1 MRFSRIDL
9 VLIPIL
15 MVGFALR
22 IVGLGVGLPDHPDPR
37 EPLIAQ
43 DILNLIHLE
52 SPPEI
57 YNWPG
62 TAWFY
67 LIALIGLVLETFGL
81 DLTVAQVIRLG
92 RFTNVL
98 LSTATIWLTYQV
110 GTQFYSRAI
119 GLIGGGLLAVAM
131 LHATNES
138 RFALVDIPATF
149 CVALLL
155 WFCARTQT
163 VSLPPF
169 IPPLAGGKGR
179 CVWLGVIAGI
189 GFAVKYTTI
198 FAGLSVVG
206 LLFLR
211 SERFRASDLL
221 LKLATVIGV
230 AGAVFTIICPYWLID
245 LFSPEWDLFFDG
257 LVYESSHYQ
266 KGHFGL
272 FATGEINWFNRF
284 TYLWTLLRWGM
295 GTPLALLAIVG
306 TLLAIVQRKDGD
318 KILLAFVIPYLL
330 FIGAHKL
337 KFVRHLLLI
346 YPALILFAAGCI
358 DRVGAAL
365 SRFIVDTRINETR
378 QIGAVESRT
387 YQGRKCSFI
396 FRIHHN
402 WAHRNLI
409 LKQWATPTLYTVILG
424 GVGVYSL
431 IYTAAFANVARS
443 IPTTVEAKE
452 WIASNIPPDKAIE
465 HEPEILFDW
474 VLPRLDR
481 AGEGE
486 GTEWV
491 LVSMPNAEVFLN
503 YAAKPTYYSA
513 IDWYP
518 LESVDTAAAV
528 GFYERV
534 FGGSSRYVLAQR
546 FQRQPHFL
554 GIPISDQGAPFPM
567 RALAHPEIR
576 VYRLQE

>member
-67 LIALIGLVLETFGL
+67 LIALIGVVLGAFGL
-81 DLTVAQVIRLG
+81 DLTAAQVIWLG

-98 LSTATIWLTYQV
+98 LSVATIWLTYQI
-110 GTQFYSRAI
+110 GHRFYSRTI
-119 GLIGGGLLAVAM
+119 GLVGGGLLAVAM

-138 RFALVDIPATF
+138 SFALVDIPATF
-149 CVALLL
+149 CVTLLL
-155 WFCARTQT
+155 WFCARTQS
-163 VSLPPF
+163 VSF
-169 IPPLAGGKGR
+169 RRAI
-179 CVWLGVIAGI
+179 WLGVIAGI

-198 FAGLSVVG
+198 FAGLSVAA
-206 LLFLR
+206 LLLLR
-211 SERFRASDLL
+211 SERFWSSDFF

-230 AGAVFTIICPYWLID
+230 AGTAFTIICPYWLID
-245 LFSPEWDLFFDG
+245 LFSPEWNLFFDG

-272 FATGEINWFNRF
+272 FATSEINWFNRF

-295 GTPLALLAIVG
+295 GKPLVLLAIVG
-306 TLLAIVQRKDGD
+306 TSLAIAQRKDGD

-346 YPALILFAAGCI
+346 YPVLILFAAGFI
-358 DRVGAAL
+358 DRVSTIL
-365 SRFIVDTRINETR
+365 SRWD
-378 QIGAVESRT
+378 RT
-387 YQGRKCSFI
+387 
-396 FRIHHN
+396 
-402 WAHRNLI
+402 HRNLI
-409 LKQWATPTLYTVILG
+409 SKQWTNPILSAVILG

-431 IYTAAFANVARS
+431 IYTAAFANVMRS
-443 IPTTVEAKE
+443 VPTTVEAAE
-452 WIASNIPPDKAIE
+452 WIESNVPPDKAIE
-465 HEPEILFDW
+465 REPEILFDW
-474 VLPRLDR
+474 LLPRLDR
-481 AGEGE
+481 AEEGE
-486 GTEWV
+486 GAKWIIV
-491 LVSMPNAEVFLN
+491 LMPNAEVFLN

-518 LESVDTAAAV
+518 LESVDTEAAIE
-528 GFYERV
+528 FYERV
-534 FGGSSRYVLAQR
+534 FRGSSRYILAQR
-546 FQRQPHFL
+546 FQRQPRFL

-567 RALAHPEIR
+567 RALTHPEIR
-576 VYRLQE
+576 VYRLQQQH

>member
-22 IVGLGVGLPDHPDPR
+22 AVGLGVGLPDYPDPR

-52 SPPEI
+52 SPPQI

-67 LIALIGLVLETFGL
+67 LIALIGLVLERFGL
-81 DLTVAQVIRLG
+81 ELTVAQVIWLG

-98 LSTATIWLTYQV
+98 LSVGTIWLTYQV
-110 GTQFYSRAI
+110 GRRFYSRTI

-149 CVALLL
+149 CVTLLL

-163 VSLPPF
+163 VSF
-169 IPPLAGGKGR
+169 RRMI
-179 CVWLGVIAGI
+179 WLGVIAGI
-189 GFAVKYTTI
+189 GFAVKFTTI

-211 SERFRASDLL
+211 SERFQPLDFL
-221 LKLATVIGV
+221 LKLATVIGI
-230 AGAVFTIICPYWLID
+230 AGATFTIICPYWLID
-245 LFSPEWDLFFDG
+245 LFSPEWNLFFDG

-284 TYLWTLLRWGM
+284 TYLWTLLRWGL
-295 GTPLALLAIVG
+295 GPPLALLAIVG
-306 TLLAIVQRKDGD
+306 TVLAVIQRKDGD

-346 YPALILFAAGCI
+346 YPVLILFAAGFI
-358 DRVGAAL
+358 GRVSPIL
-365 SRFIVDTRINETR
+365 SRW
-378 QIGAVESRT
+378 
-387 YQGRKCSFI
+387 
-396 FRIHHN
+396 N
-402 WAHRNLI
+402 WTHRNLI
-409 LKQWATPTLYTVILG
+409 SKQWTNPILSVVILA

-431 IYTAAFANVARS
+431 IYTAAFANVIRS
-443 IPTTVEAKE
+443 VPTTVEATE
-452 WIASNIPPDKAIE
+452 WIESNIPPDEAVE
-465 HEPEILFDW
+465 REREILFDW

-481 AGEGE
+481 PEEGE
-486 GTEWV
+486 VTEWV

-528 GFYERV
+528 EFYERF

-546 FQRQPHFL
+546 FQRQPRFL
-554 GIPISDQGAPFPM
+554 GIPISDQCAPFPM
-567 RALAHPEIR
+567 RALTHPEIR

>member
-1 MRFSRIDL
+1 MTRFFRIDL

-67 LIALIGLVLETFGL
+67 LIALIGVILETFGL
-81 DLTVAQVIRLG
+81 ELTVAQVIWLG

-110 GTQFYSRAI
+110 GHQFYNRAI
-119 GLIGGGLLAVAM
+119 GLICGGLLAVAM

-149 CVALLL
+149 CVTLLL
-155 WFCARTQT
+155 WFCARTQS
-163 VSLPPF
+163 VSF
-169 IPPLAGGKGR
+169 RRAA
-179 CVWLGVIAGI
+179 WLGVIAGI
-189 GFAVKYTTI
+189 GFAVKFTTI
-198 FAGLSVVG
+198 FAGLSVAA

-211 SERFRASDLL
+211 AERFRPSDYL

-230 AGAVFTIICPYWLID
+230 AGVAFTIVCPYWLVD
-245 LFSPEWDLFFDG
+245 LFSPEWNLFFDG

-272 FATGEINWFNRF
+272 FATGEINWFSRF

-295 GTPLALLAIVG
+295 GMPLALLAIVG
-306 TLLAIVQRKDGD
+306 TLLAIIQREDRD

-330 FIGAHKL
+330 FIGLHKL

-346 YPALILFAAGCI
+346 YPVLILFAAGGI
-358 DRVGAAL
+358 DRLGTAL
-365 SRFIVDTRINETR
+365 SKWNWT
-378 QIGAVESRT
+378 
-387 YQGRKCSFI
+387 GR
-396 FRIHHN
+396 N
-402 WAHRNLI
+402 WT
-409 LKQWATPTLYTVILG
+409 LKQWATPILYSAILG

-431 IYTAAFANVARS
+431 IYTAAFANVTRS
-443 IPTTVEAKE
+443 VPTTVEATE
-452 WIASNIPPDKAIE
+452 WIESNIPPDKVVE
-465 HEPEILFDW
+465 REPEILFDW
-474 VLPRLDR
+474 VLPKLDR
-481 AGEGE
+481 EDNGEGA
-486 GTEWV
+486 EWV
-491 LVSMPNAEVFLN
+491 VVSMPNAEVFLN
-503 YAAKPTYYSA
+503 YAANPTHYSA

-518 LESVDTAAAV
+518 LESVDTEATIE
-528 GFYERV
+528 FYERV
-534 FGGSSRYVLAQR
+534 FGKSSRYTLAQR
-546 FQRQPHFL
+546 FRRQPHFL
-554 GIPISDQGAPFPM
+554 GIPISDHDAPFPM
-567 RALAHPEIR
+567 RALTHPEIR
-576 VYRLQE
+576 VYRLQQQH

>member
-9 VLIPIL
+9 VLISVL

-81 DLTVAQVIRLG
+81 DLTVAQVIWLG

-149 CVALLL
+149 CVTLLL
-155 WFCARTQT
+155 WFCARTQA

-230 AGAVFTIICPYWLID
+230 AGVVFTIICPYWLID

-266 KGHFGL
+266 RGHFGL

-295 GTPLALLAIVG
+295 GTPLALLAIAG
-306 TLLAIVQRKDGD
+306 TSLAIIQRKDGD

-346 YPALILFAAGCI
+346 YPTLILFAAGCI
-358 DRVGAAL
+358 DRVSTIL
-365 SRFIVDTRINETR
+365 SRW
-378 QIGAVESRT
+378 
-387 YQGRKCSFI
+387 
-396 FRIHHN
+396 N
-402 WAHRNLI
+402 WDRRNPI
-409 LKQWATPTLYTVILG
+409 LKQWTPLIFSATILG

-443 IPTTVEAKE
+443 IPTPVEAKE

>member
-1 MRFSRIDL
+1 MTRFFRIDL

-67 LIALIGLVLETFGL
+67 LIALVGRVLEAFGL
-81 DLTVAQVIRLG
+81 DLTVSQVIWLG
-92 RFTNVL
+92 RFINVL

-110 GTQFYSRAI
+110 GHQFYSRAI
-119 GLIGGGLLAVAM
+119 GLIGSGLLAVAM
-131 LHATNES
+131 LHATNEA

-149 CVALLL
+149 CVTLLL
-155 WFCARTQT
+155 WFCVKTQSVSFRRT
-163 VSLPPF
+163 
-169 IPPLAGGKGR
+169 
-179 CVWLGVIAGI
+179 VWLGVIAGI
-189 GFAVKYTTI
+189 GFAVKFTTI
-198 FAGLSVVG
+198 FAGLSVAV
-206 LLFLR
+206 LLLLR
-211 SERFRASDLL
+211 SERFRPSDLL

-230 AGAVFTIICPYWLID
+230 AGAAFTIVCPYWLID
-245 LFSPEWDLFFDG
+245 LFSSEWNLFFDA
-257 LVYESSHYQ
+257 LLYESSHYQ

-284 TYLWTLLRWGM
+284 TYLWTLLRWGL

-306 TLLAIVQRKDGD
+306 AALAIIQRKDGD

-330 FIGAHKL
+330 FIGSHKL

-346 YPALILFAAGCI
+346 YPALILFAASCI
-358 DRVGAAL
+358 DRLSAA
-365 SRFIVDTRINETR
+365 
-378 QIGAVESRT
+378 
-387 YQGRKCSFI
+387 I
-396 FRIHHN
+396 FQWN
-402 WAHRNLI
+402 WARQNSV
-409 LKQWATPTLYTVILG
+409 LKQWATPILYTVILG

-431 IYTAAFANVARS
+431 IYAAAFANVMRS
-443 IPTTVEAKE
+443 VPTTVEAVE
-452 WIASNIPPDKAIE
+452 WIESNIPPDKQVERA
-465 HEPEILFDW
+465 PEILFDW

-481 AGEGE
+481 AETGEKA
-486 GTEWV
+486 EWI
-491 LVSMPNAEVFLN
+491 LVSTPNAEVFLN
-503 YAAKPTYYSA
+503 YTANPTHYSA

-518 LESVDTAAAV
+518 LESVDTEVAME
-528 GFYERV
+528 FYKRI
-534 FGGSSRYVLAQR
+534 FGGSSRYTLVQR
-546 FQRQPHFL
+546 FQRQPCFL

-567 RALAHPEIR
+567 RALTHPEIR
-576 VYRLQE
+576 VYRVQE

>member
-1 MRFSRIDL
+1 MTRFFRIDL

-15 MVGFALR
+15 MIGFALR
-22 IVGLGVGLPDHPDPR
+22 IVGLGVGLSDQPDPR

-67 LIALIGLVLETFGL
+67 LIALIGVILETFGL
-81 DLTVAQVIRLG
+81 ELTVAQVIWLG

-110 GTQFYSRAI
+110 GHQFYNRAI

-149 CVALLL
+149 CVTLLL
-155 WFCARTQT
+155 WFCARTQS
-163 VSLPPF
+163 VSF
-169 IPPLAGGKGR
+169 RRAA
-179 CVWLGVIAGI
+179 WLGVIAGI
-189 GFAVKYTTI
+189 GFAVKFTTI
-198 FAGLSVVG
+198 FAGLSVAA

-211 SERFRASDLL
+211 AERFRPSDYL

-230 AGAVFTIICPYWLID
+230 AGVAFTIVCPYWLVD
-245 LFSPEWDLFFDG
+245 LFSPEWNLFFDG

-284 TYLWTLLRWGM
+284 TYLWTLLQWGM
-295 GTPLALLAIVG
+295 GMPLALLAIVG
-306 TLLAIVQRKDGD
+306 TLLAIIQRENRD

-330 FIGAHKL
+330 FIGLHKL

-346 YPALILFAAGCI
+346 YPVLILFAAGGI
-358 DRVGAAL
+358 DRLGTAL
-365 SRFIVDTRINETR
+365 S
-378 QIGAVESRT
+378 
-387 YQGRKCSFI
+387 KW
-396 FRIHHN
+396 N
-402 WAHRNLI
+402 WTGRNLT
-409 LKQWATPTLYTVILG
+409 LKQWATPILYSAILG

-431 IYTAAFANVARS
+431 IYTAAFANVTRS
-443 IPTTVEAKE
+443 VPTTVEATE
-452 WIASNIPPDKAIE
+452 WIESNIPPDKVVE
-465 HEPEILFDW
+465 REPEILFDW
-474 VLPRLDR
+474 VLPKLDR
-481 AGEGE
+481 EDNGEDAD
-486 GTEWV
+486 WV

-503 YAAKPTYYSA
+503 YAANPSHYSA

-518 LESVDTAAAV
+518 LESVETEAAIE
-528 GFYERV
+528 FYERV
-534 FGGSSRYVLAQR
+534 FGKSSRYTLTQR
-546 FQRQPHFL
+546 FRRQPHFL
-554 GIPISDQGAPFPM
+554 GIPISDEGAPFPM
-567 RALAHPEIR
+567 RALTHPEIR
-576 VYRLQE
+576 VYRLQQQH

>member
-22 IVGLGVGLPDHPDPR
+22 TVGLGVGLPDYPDPR

-52 SPPEI
+52 APPEI

-67 LIALIGLVLETFGL
+67 LIALIGIILEAFGI
-81 DLTVAQVIRLG
+81 DLTVPQVIWLS
-92 RFTNVL
+92 RFINVL

-110 GTQFYSRAI
+110 GQRFYNHAT

-149 CVALLL
+149 CVTLLL
-155 WFCARTQT
+155 WFCAKTQP
-163 VSLPPF
+163 VSFRRAIL
-169 IPPLAGGKGR
+169 
-179 CVWLGVIAGI
+179 LGVIAGI
-189 GFAVKYTTI
+189 GFTVKFTTI
-198 FAGLSVVG
+198 FVGLSVAA

-211 SERFRASDLL
+211 EECFRPLASL

-230 AGAVFTIICPYWLID
+230 AGATFTIICPYWLID
-245 LFSPEWDLFFDG
+245 LFSPEWNLFFDAF
-257 LVYESSHYQ
+257 LYESSHYQ

-272 FATGEINWFNRF
+272 FASGDIDRFNRF

-306 TLLAIVQRKDGD
+306 TVLATVRRKDGD
-318 KILLAFVIPYLL
+318 KILLVFVIPYLL
-330 FIGAHKL
+330 FIGSHKL

-346 YPALILFAAGCI
+346 YPALILFAAGCV
-358 DRVGAAL
+358 DSVNAVL
-365 SRFIVDTRINETR
+365 SRW
-378 QIGAVESRT
+378 
-387 YQGRKCSFI
+387 
-396 FRIHHN
+396 N
-402 WAHRNLI
+402 WTHRNSI
-409 LKQWATPTLYTVILG
+409 LKQWTTPILYAVILG

-431 IYTAAFANVARS
+431 VYTAAFANVMRS
-443 IPTTVEAKE
+443 VPTTVEAVE
-452 WIASNIPPDKAIE
+452 WIESNIPPDKAVE
-465 HEPEILFDW
+465 SEPEILFDW

-481 AGEGE
+481 AEVGEKA
-486 GTEWV
+486 EWV
-491 LVSMPNAEVFLN
+491 LVSMPNVEVFLN
-503 YAAKPTYYSA
+503 YAANPTHYSA

-518 LESVDTAAAV
+518 LESVDTETAIE
-528 GFYERV
+528 FYERI
-534 FGGSSRYVLAQR
+534 FGKSNRYTLTHR
-546 FQRQPHFL
+546 FQRQPRFL
-554 GIPISDQGAPFPM
+554 GIPISDQDAPFPI
-567 RALAHPEIR
+567 RALTHPEIR

>member
-1 MRFSRIDL
+1 MTRFFRIDL

-15 MVGFALR
+15 MIGFALR
-22 IVGLGVGLPDHPDPR
+22 IVGLGVGLPDQPDPR

-67 LIALIGLVLETFGL
+67 LIALIGVILETFGL
-81 DLTVAQVIRLG
+81 ELTVAQVIWLG

-110 GTQFYSRAI
+110 GHQFYNRAI

-149 CVALLL
+149 CVTLLL
-155 WFCARTQT
+155 WFCARTQS
-163 VSLPPF
+163 VSF
-169 IPPLAGGKGR
+169 RRAA
-179 CVWLGVIAGI
+179 WLGVIAGI
-189 GFAVKYTTI
+189 GFAVKFTTI
-198 FAGLSVVG
+198 FAGLSVAA

-211 SERFRASDLL
+211 VERFRSSDYL
-221 LKLATVIGV
+221 LKLATVIGGAGV
-230 AGAVFTIICPYWLID
+230 AFTIVCPYWLVD
-245 LFSPEWDLFFDG
+245 LFSPEWNLFFGG

-295 GTPLALLAIVG
+295 GMPLALLAIVG
-306 TLLAIVQRKDGD
+306 TLLAIIQRENRD

-330 FIGAHKL
+330 FIGLHKL

-346 YPALILFAAGCI
+346 YPVLILFAAGGI
-358 DRVGAAL
+358 DRLGTAL
-365 SRFIVDTRINETR
+365 S
-378 QIGAVESRT
+378 
-387 YQGRKCSFI
+387 KW
-396 FRIHHN
+396 N
-402 WAHRNLI
+402 WTGRNLT
-409 LKQWATPTLYTVILG
+409 LKQWATPILYSAILG

-431 IYTAAFANVARS
+431 IYTAAFANVTRS
-443 IPTTVEAKE
+443 VPTTVEATE
-452 WIASNIPPDKAIE
+452 WIESNIPPDKAIE
-465 HEPEILFDW
+465 REPEILFDW
-474 VLPRLDR
+474 VLPKLDR
-481 AGEGE
+481 EDNGEGA
-486 GTEWV
+486 EWV
-491 LVSMPNAEVFLN
+491 VVSMPNAEVFLN
-503 YAAKPTYYSA
+503 YAANPSHYSA

-518 LESVDTAAAV
+518 LESVETEAAIE
-528 GFYERV
+528 FYERV
-534 FGGSSRYVLAQR
+534 FGKSSRYTLTQR
-546 FQRQPHFL
+546 FRRQPHFL
-554 GIPISDQGAPFPM
+554 GIPISDEGAPFPM
-567 RALAHPEIR
+567 RALTHPEIR
-576 VYRLQE
+576 VYRLQQQH

>member
-1 MRFSRIDL
+1 MIRFSQIDL

-67 LIALIGLVLETFGL
+67 LIALIGVILETFGL
-81 DLTVAQVIRLG
+81 ELTVAQVIWLG

-110 GTQFYSRAI
+110 GHQFYNRAI

-149 CVALLL
+149 CVTLLL
-155 WFCARTQT
+155 WFCARTQS
-163 VSLPPF
+163 VSF
-169 IPPLAGGKGR
+169 RRAA
-179 CVWLGVIAGI
+179 WLGVIAGI
-189 GFAVKYTTI
+189 GFAVKFTTI
-198 FAGLSVVG
+198 FAGLSVAA

-211 SERFRASDLL
+211 AERFRPSDYL

-230 AGAVFTIICPYWLID
+230 AGVAFTIVCPYWLVD
-245 LFSPEWDLFFDG
+245 LFSPEWNLFFDG

-284 TYLWTLLRWGM
+284 TYLWTLLQWGM
-295 GTPLALLAIVG
+295 GMPLALLAIVG
-306 TLLAIVQRKDGD
+306 TLLAIIQRENRD

-330 FIGAHKL
+330 FIGLHKL

-346 YPALILFAAGCI
+346 YPVLILFAAGGI
-358 DRVGAAL
+358 DRLGTAL
-365 SRFIVDTRINETR
+365 S
-378 QIGAVESRT
+378 
-387 YQGRKCSFI
+387 KW
-396 FRIHHN
+396 N
-402 WAHRNLI
+402 WTGRNLT
-409 LKQWATPTLYTVILG
+409 LKQWATPILYSAILG

-431 IYTAAFANVARS
+431 IYTAAFANVTRS
-443 IPTTVEAKE
+443 VPTTVEATE
-452 WIASNIPPDKAIE
+452 WIESNIPPDKVVE
-465 HEPEILFDW
+465 REPEILFDW
-474 VLPRLDR
+474 VLPKLDR
-481 AGEGE
+481 EDNGEGA
-486 GTEWV
+486 EWV
-491 LVSMPNAEVFLN
+491 VVSMPNAEVFLN
-503 YAAKPTYYSA
+503 YAANPSHYSA

-518 LESVDTAAAV
+518 LESVETEAAIE
-528 GFYERV
+528 FYERV
-534 FGGSSRYVLAQR
+534 FGGSSRYTLTQR
-546 FQRQPHFL
+546 FRRQPHFL
-554 GIPISDQGAPFPM
+554 GIPISDEGAPFPM
-567 RALAHPEIR
+567 RALTHPEIR
-576 VYRLQE
+576 VYRLQQQH

>member
-1 MRFSRIDL
+1 MKRFLRIDL

-15 MVGFALR
+15 MVGFAIR
-22 IVGLGVGLPDHPDPR
+22 IVGLGVGLPDHSDPR

-67 LIALIGLVLETFGL
+67 LIVLIGVVLEAFGL
-81 DLTVAQVIRLG
+81 ELTVAQVIWLG

-110 GTQFYSRAI
+110 GHRFYNRAI

-149 CVALLL
+149 CVTLLL
-155 WFCARTQT
+155 WFCAKAQS
-163 VSLPPF
+163 VSF
-169 IPPLAGGKGR
+169 R
-179 CVWLGVIAGI
+179 RVVWLGVIAGI
-189 GFAVKYTTI
+189 GFAVKFTTI
-198 FAGLSVVG
+198 FAGLSVAA
-206 LLFLR
+206 LLVLR
-211 SERFRASDLL
+211 SERFQASALF
-221 LKLATVIGV
+221 LKLATVVGV
-230 AGAVFTIICPYWLID
+230 AGATFTIICPYWLID
-245 LFSPEWDLFFDG
+245 FFSPNWNLFFDA
-257 LVYESSHYQ
+257 LFYESSHYQ

-306 TLLAIVQRKDGD
+306 TLLAIIQREDRD

-330 FIGAHKL
+330 FIGLHKL

-346 YPALILFAAGCI
+346 YPVLILFAAGCI
-358 DRVGAAL
+358 DRVSTAL
-365 SRFIVDTRINETR
+365 A
-378 QIGAVESRT
+378 QW
-387 YQGRKCSFI
+387 
-396 FRIHHN
+396 N
-402 WAHRNLI
+402 WARQNLI
-409 LKQWATPTLYTVILG
+409 LKQWVTPILSVVILG
-424 GVGVYSL
+424 GVGMYSL
-431 IYTAAFANVARS
+431 IYTAAFASVMRS
-443 IPTTVEAKE
+443 LPTTVEATE
-452 WIASNIPPDKAIE
+452 WIESNIPPDKAIE
-465 HEPEILFDW
+465 REPEILFDW
-474 VLPRLDR
+474 LLPRLDR
-481 AGEGE
+481 ENNGDGA
-486 GTEWV
+486 EWV

-503 YAAKPTYYSA
+503 YAAKLTHYFA

-518 LESVDTAAAV
+518 LESVDTEAAV
-528 GFYERV
+528 AFYERV
-534 FGGSSRYVLAQR
+534 FGQSSRYTLVQR
-546 FQRQPHFL
+546 FQRQPYFL
-554 GIPISDQGAPFPM
+554 GISISDEGAPFPM
-567 RALAHPEIR
+567 RALTHPEIR

>member
-1 MRFSRIDL
+1 MKRFLRIDL

-67 LIALIGLVLETFGL
+67 LIVLIGVVLEAFGL
-81 DLTVAQVIRLG
+81 ELTVAQVIWLG

-110 GTQFYSRAI
+110 GHRFYNHAI

-149 CVALLL
+149 CVTLLL
-155 WFCARTQT
+155 WFCAKAQS
-163 VSLPPF
+163 VSF
-169 IPPLAGGKGR
+169 R
-179 CVWLGVIAGI
+179 RVVWLGVIAGI
-189 GFAVKYTTI
+189 GFAVKFTTI
-198 FAGLSVVG
+198 FAGLSVAA
-206 LLFLR
+206 LLVLR
-211 SERFRASDLL
+211 SERFQASALF
-221 LKLATVIGV
+221 LKLATVVGV
-230 AGAVFTIICPYWLID
+230 AGATFTIICPYWLID
-245 LFSPEWDLFFDG
+245 FFSPNWNLFFDA
-257 LVYESSHYQ
+257 LFYESSHYQ

-306 TLLAIVQRKDGD
+306 TLLAIIQREDRD
-318 KILLAFVIPYLL
+318 KILLAFVISYLL
-330 FIGAHKL
+330 FIGLHKL

-358 DRVGAAL
+358 DRVSTAL
-365 SRFIVDTRINETR
+365 A
-378 QIGAVESRT
+378 QW
-387 YQGRKCSFI
+387 
-396 FRIHHN
+396 N
-402 WAHRNLI
+402 WARQNLI
-409 LKQWATPTLYTVILG
+409 LKQWATPILSVVILG
-424 GVGVYSL
+424 GVGMYSL
-431 IYTAAFANVARS
+431 IYTAAFASVMRS
-443 IPTTVEAKE
+443 LPTTVEATE
-452 WIASNIPPDKAIE
+452 WIESNIPPDKAIE
-465 HEPEILFDW
+465 REPEILFDW
-474 VLPRLDR
+474 LLPRLDR
-481 AGEGE
+481 ENNGDGA
-486 GTEWV
+486 EWV

-503 YAAKPTYYSA
+503 YAAKLTHYFA

-518 LESVDTAAAV
+518 LESVDTEAAMA
-528 GFYERV
+528 FYERV
-534 FGGSSRYVLAQR
+534 LGQSSRYTLVQR

-554 GIPISDQGAPFPM
+554 GISISDEGAPFPM
-567 RALAHPEIR
+567 RALTHPEIR